1 MTEQNRIGRYR
12 HYQRDQWIP
21 GMELPLFPLGTV
33 LFPGMMLPLH
43 TFEPRYREMINRC
56 LDERLPF
63 GVVLIQEGKEVG
75 DTAVPHTIG
84 TAARITR
91 VDRKPDGRMDIMA
104 VGTRR
109 FRIEELNHDRSY
121 LTGAVTHYPI
131 LNGDT
136 KLAVEQAQRVR
147 PKILR
152 YVDLMT
158 KATGV
163 QLKLDQLPEDPTTLA
178 FLTAIALQ
186 VNPEEKQRLLK
197 QAGIP
202 EMLDLGNYLIA
213 RELQL
218 LQYMVDSQ
226 EVVQSLTGGPT
237 GFLFAN

>member
-43 TFEPRYREMINRC
+43 IFEPRYREMINRC
-56 LDERLPF
+56 LDEKLPF
-63 GVVLIQEGKEVG
+63 GVVLIREGKEVG
-75 DTAVPHTIG
+75 EGAIPHTIG

-91 VDRKPDGRMDIMA
+91 VDRKPDGRMDIVA
-104 VGTRR
+104 VGTKR
-109 FRIEELNHDRSY
+109 FRIEELNYKRSY
-121 LTGAVTHYPI
+121 LTAEVSHYPV

-136 KLAVEQAQRVR
+136 RLAVEQAQRVR
-147 PKILR
+147 PKIMR
-152 YVDLMT
+152 YVELMT

-163 QLKLDQLPEDPTTLA
+163 QLQLDQLPEEPTTLA

-186 VNPEEKQRLLK
+186 VSANDKQRMLN

-202 EMLDLGNYLIA
+202 AILDLGNYLLA

-218 LQYMVDSQ
+218 LKYMLETQD
-226 EVVQSLTGGPT
+226 VVRALTGGPT
-237 GFLFAN
+237 GYLFAN

>member
-1 MTEQNRIGRYR
+1 MKEKNRIGRYR
-12 HYQRDQWIP
+12 HYQRDQWTP

-33 LFPGMMLPLH
+33 LFPGMLLPLH
-43 TFEPRYREMINRC
+43 IFEPRYREMINRC

-63 GVVLIQEGKEVG
+63 GVVLIREGQEVG
-75 DTAVPHTIG
+75 ETALPHAIG

-109 FRIEELNHDRSY
+109 FRIQELNYDHAY
-121 LTGAVTHYPI
+121 LTGAVSHYPI

-136 KLAVEQAQRVR
+136 KLAMDQAQRVR

-186 VNPEEKQRLLK
+186 VNSGEKQRMLN

-202 EMLDLGNYLIA
+202 EMLDLSNYLLG

-218 LQYMVDSQ
+218 LQYMLDSQ
-226 EVVQSLTGGPT
+226 SVVQSLSGGPT

>member
-1 MTEQNRIGRYR
+1 MKEKNRIGRYR
-12 HYQRDQWIP
+12 HYQRDQWTP

-43 TFEPRYREMINRC
+43 IFEPRYREMINRC

-63 GVVLIQEGKEVG
+63 GVVLIREGKEVG
-75 DTAVPHTIG
+75 ESAIPYSVG

-91 VDRKPDGRMDIMA
+91 VDRKPDGRMDIVA

-109 FRIEELNHDRSY
+109 FRIQEINYDNSY
-121 LTGAVTHYPI
+121 LTAAVSHFPI

-136 KLAVEQAQRVR
+136 KLAMDQAQRVR
-147 PKILR
+147 PKIMR
-152 YVDLMT
+152 YVELMT

-163 QLKLDQLPEDPTTLA
+163 QLKLEQLPEDPTTLA

-186 VNPEEKQRLLK
+186 VNSGEKQRMLN

-202 EMLDLGNYLIA
+202 EMLDLGNYLLG

-218 LQYMVDSQ
+218 LQYMLDSQ
-226 EVVQSLTGGPT
+226 SVVQSLSGGPT

>member
-12 HYQRDQWIP
+12 HYQREQWTS
-21 GMELPLFPLGTV
+21 GMELPLFPLQTV

-43 TFEPRYREMINRC
+43 IFEPRYREMINRC
-56 LDERLPF
+56 LDEKLPF

-75 DTAVPHTIG
+75 ETATPHAIG

-104 VGTRR
+104 VGTKR
-109 FRIEELNHDRSY
+109 FRILELNDEHTY
-121 LTGAVTHYPI
+121 LSAEVSHYPV

-136 KLAVEQAQRVR
+136 QLAVAQAQRVR
-147 PKILR
+147 PKVLQ
-152 YVDLMT
+152 YVELMT

-163 QLKLDQLPEDPTTLA
+163 QLQLDQLPEDPTTLA
-178 FLTAIALQ
+178 FLIAIALQ
-186 VNPEEKQRLLK
+186 VNPKEKQRMLN

-202 EMLDLGNYLIA
+202 EILDLGNYLLG

-218 LQYMVDSQ
+218 LRYMLDSQ
-226 EVVQSLTGGPT
+226 HVLQTLTSGPT
-237 GFLFAN
+237 GYLFAN